1 MIFHVKLIKTCW
13 VADLQRA
20 AGHRGLQM
28 PEEPTMTPEPP
39 SKEPK
44 GPMEHPRIIDS
55 KDLFDGDRELC
66 IDHKGALYRLKITR
80 QDKLILN
87 K

>member
-1 MIFHVKLIKTCW
+1 
-13 VADLQRA
+13 
-20 AGHRGLQM
+20 M
-28 PEEPTMTPEPP
+28 PEEPTTTPG
-39 SKEPK
+39 SSSRTPK
-44 GPMEHPRIIDS
+44 GPLDHPRIINS